1 MSKFLPTVSD
11 LFSQVHEVEENWQV
25 NPILKFRVADRP
37 REILK
42 GSQANFLLPSEP
54 EKKEVT
60 NCK

>member
-11 LFSQVHEVEENWQV
+11 LFSQVHKVEENWRV

-42 GSQANFLLPSEP
+42 DIQNQATNFGPADSYP
-54 EKKEVT
+54 
-60 NCK
+60 

>member
-11 LFSQVHEVEENWQV
+11 LFSQVHEVEENWRV
-25 NPILKFRVADRP
+25 NPILKFRVAVGH
-37 REILK
+37 EKFLK

-60 NCK
+60 NSK